1 MGKIELWK
9 IKKLKKAIH
18 LIKCIAF
25 LSFFIFHNSIFP
37 I

>member
-25 LSFFIFHNSIFP
+25 S
-37 I
+37 

>member
-18 LIKCIAF
+18 LIKCIA
-25 LSFFIFHNSIFP
+25 LY
-37 I
+37 